1 MQTERVTWINPPI
14 VTNEACFI
22 CGNTHNN
29 KIILKAKHWHTDLG
43 ILDVASCAECHSAWF
58 IDARTRNTPYPSTDI
73 VLQDPNFI
81 YLIYHYLEVVGGL
94 DWKIGLLERLPFTEF
109 NSVMEIGCNAG
120 VALDYCRTMWD
131 TENIVGLEPSAY
143 GVIGSHLLSLPIIH
157 DYMSNAVEILDKT
170 FDFIFATEVLEHVS
184 EPLSFLA
191 DIKKHLSEN
200 GICLL
205 TTPRSTSLNK
215 ATPPGELYAA
225 LSPGAHY
232 FLLSPNKLE
241 DLARQVG
248 FSFCHIEPFGMTNVA
263 ILSNKPIS
271 LTGVNVKERLLS
283 YYQKKTNAKTIDDRT
298 RLGHLINCYT
308 AEKEHRDIL
317 SEEIH
322 NLLLSLFFIDIDNP
336 ISLMQEVSKTE
347 HLIDF
352 GKTIP
357 FSLPFYLYAYA
368 NNLKILEKSSKHY
381 MALARA
387 ITTHGMKIDFQ
398 NLFVYHDLYKKLSN
412 TAILGDR
419 YSVELHKL
427 STINSKIIP
436 ELAINNN
443 SHIYK
448 LKIFFSKLSNWGK
461 NNA

>member
-1 MQTERVTWINPPI
+1 MQNKRVTWANPPI
-14 VTNEACFI
+14 ITNEACFI

-29 KIILKAKHWHTDLG
+29 KIILKAKHWHADLG
-43 ILDVASCAECHSAWF
+43 MLEVASCDECYSAWF
-58 IDARTRNTPYPSTDI
+58 IDARTRNTPYPSAEI

-81 YLIYHYLEVVGGL
+81 YLIYHYLEITGGL
-94 DWKIGLLERLPFTEF
+94 DWKISLLERLPFSEF

-120 VALDYCRTMWD
+120 VALDYCRTMWSMKN
-131 TENIVGLEPSAY
+131 TVGLEPSAY
-143 GVIGSHLLSLPIIH
+143 GVIGSRLLNLPIIH
-157 DYMSNAVEILDKT
+157 DYMSNAVEIRDKT

-184 EPLSFLA
+184 EPLLFLA
-191 DIKKHLSEN
+191 EIKQHLSKN

-205 TTPRSTSLNK
+205 TTPRSGALNK

-263 ILSNKPIS
+263 ILSNKPVP
-271 LTGVNVKERLLS
+271 LKEVNVKERLLS
-283 YYQKKTNAKTIDDRT
+283 YYQKKTNAKTTDDRT
-298 RLGHLINCYT
+298 RLSHLINCYT
-308 AEKEHRDIL
+308 SEKEHREIL

-322 NLLLSLFFIDIDNP
+322 NLLLSLFLIDIDNP
-336 ISLMQEVSKTE
+336 ISLMQEISKTE

-357 FSLPFYLYAYA
+357 FSLPFYLYTHA
-368 NNLKILEKSSKHY
+368 NNLKDLGKTSKHY

-387 ITTHGMKIDFQ
+387 ITIHGMKIDFQ
-398 NLFVYHDLYKKLSN
+398 NLFVYHALYRKISD
-412 TAILGDR
+412 TEILGDR
-419 YSVELHKL
+419 YSIELCRL
-427 STINSKIIP
+427 SNANIGMIP
-436 ELAINNN
+436 ELAQKDN
-443 SHIYK
+443 SYIYK
-448 LKIFFSKLSNWGK
+448 LKILFSKLFN
-461 NNA
+461 